1 MRPYICVVLFRLDE
15 LGKEWRFP
23 KSGSNIHAAPRRN
36 SENSSSSGKGAPAP
50 RAEVPLAEAPHDA
63 SSTFN
68 AHNHGHWE
76 KDENC
81 TRKWVTIDSPSAA
94 TSAAP
99 GKGEIQVGFVR
110 AHTHT
115 HTHTKRIC
123 AGIII
128 ILIYNVCVCLCVCVS
143 VQYESSK
150 RAGGRKKSRGACTI
164 FVTCNCIRTVSRS
177 RRQIIHFSETGRGAW
192 RIRRVLSYQAMG

>member
-1 MRPYICVVLFRLDE
+1 MVLFRLDE

-36 SENSSSSGKGAPAP
+36 SENSSSSGKGASAPRAPRASAP
-50 RAEVPLAEAPHDA
+50 RAEASHDA
-63 SSTFN
+63 SNTVN

-94 TSAAP
+94 TSAAL
-99 GKGEIQVGFVR
+99 GKGEIQVGVVR

-115 HTHTKRIC
+115 HTHGK
-123 AGIII
+123 
-128 ILIYNVCVCLCVCVS
+128 NLC
-143 VQYESSK
+143 
-150 RAGGRKKSRGACTI
+150 GHNNNI
-164 FVTCNCIRTVSRS
+164 NI
-177 RRQIIHFSETGRGAW
+177 
-192 RIRRVLSYQAMG
+192 